1 MRNTRILA
9 ASLIITVIVL
19 LGGVYFTLRHFQ
31 ERALLQKADPFTL
44 IPSDAFLVFH
54 IKSASVFLESV
65 KKTAPLANNMS
76 VIATSKFGL
85 SALTNIDSALAS
97 NKSHYAVWQN
107 AEVLISGH
115 FKNENT
121 QSEYLLQF
129 VSTTNVRDNNL
140 PSIILS
146 TFEPKVP
153 AKSLQWLGYNINAI
167 PFGDSIAYMTIINN
181 SLVMSSSVELIKSSI
196 SSSINGAGINNI
208 AEITKLRNLTGLFA
222 DNLYLN
228 TQSLCRLIN
237 KTPNFYWPF
246 VTNCEAML
254 HWHAWDISY
263 NAGHILFN
271 GFALPS
277 TKQNDLASLV
287 KHQAN
292 ITPSLHHLI
301 PAQTAIMFYMG
312 LTDTEVFG
320 QQISNILSNTADTLI
335 FEARKRKFTDVTD
348 ILPESIA
355 SIWKGEIV
363 WLLLKD
369 TPLNEGIIILETDTT
384 YPIKNHPNLA
394 AFLREIEIP
403 SQRGNENQ
411 KIFKSNIPGFIP
423 LITHGFIKEDYNY
436 ITFIDNYMVAAK
448 EIKTL
453 AGYITQ
459 IGLGDNFGEGN
470 SFELVEKKFPQSYNV
485 KWHFL
490 PHYFGDNIQL
500 EDSINKTEKKPNG
513 NNVGHIALQIITS
526 NDSLFFSN
534 LMIHHDETPTASRA
548 LWQTPLKAA
557 IHKGPFKVY
566 NHNDQSTEII
576 LQDIANNLY
585 LIDINGKIKWS
596 VPLSGPIMSDIYQVD
611 VFKNNRLQ
619 YLFNT
624 RNFLHL
630 IDRNGRYVEGFPLR
644 LPSPATAGIA
654 VFDYDNNKD
663 YRILFPSEDRRIY
676 NYTLNRRPV
685 TGWYYNRSA
694 HIIESPLQHIRLG
707 GRDYI
712 FAIDNQGNIE
722 ILNRRGL
729 PAINLSPTLKV
740 NLGARVFAG
749 TIADDPHFVV
759 ASNRGALNLIKPDGS
774 IEKFAPDTFSL
785 SHQFVYGDIIP
796 DREMEMIY
804 LDNGIL
810 SLYNFSE
817 RLIFS
822 IPLSGNEK
830 SHLSIVN
837 LEDKG
842 NLIGVT
848 DLENNRIFMVDATG
862 RLVAPFPVS
871 GNKAFFFDQH
881 RNNDRIFV
889 TGIDN
894 VLICYQID
902 F

>member
-9 ASLIITVIVL
+9 VSLIIAVIAI

-31 ERALLQKADPFTL
+31 ERALLQKADPFNL
-44 IPSDAFLVFH
+44 IPSDAFLLLH
-54 IKSASVFLESV
+54 LKSPSVFLESV
-65 KKTAPLANNMS
+65 KEAGPLANNMS
-76 VIATSKFGL
+76 VMAAGKFGL
-85 SALTNIDSALAS
+85 SAITHIDSAIAS
-97 NKSHYAVWQN
+97 NNSHYVVWQN

-129 VSTTNVRDNNL
+129 VSTTNVRDYNL
-140 PSIILS
+140 PRIILS

-153 AKSLQWLGYNINAI
+153 ASSLQWLNHNIDAI
-167 PFGDSIAYMTIINN
+167 QFGDSIAYMSIINN
-181 SLVMSSSVELIKSSI
+181 SLVMSSSVELIKNSI
-196 SSSINGAGINNI
+196 RSGNNGEGINNL
-208 AEITKLRNLTGLFA
+208 AEISKLRNLTGLFA

-228 TQSLCRLIN
+228 TRSLCRLFSSN
-237 KTPNFYWPF
+237 PRFYWPF
-246 VTNCEAML
+246 VADCEAML

-263 NAGHILFN
+263 NAGHLLFN

-277 TKQNDLASLV
+277 TKKGDIASLV
-287 KHQAN
+287 KHQTN
-292 ITPSLHHLI
+292 IAPSLHHLI
-301 PAQTAIMFYMG
+301 PAQTAVMFYMG

-320 QQISNILSNTADTLI
+320 QQIDNILNNTADAELM
-335 FEARKRKFTDVTD
+335 EARKIKFADATDL
-348 ILPESIA
+348 LPESIA
-355 SIWKGEIV
+355 TLWKGELV
-363 WLLLKD
+363 WVLMKD
-369 TPLNEGIIILETDTT
+369 TPLDEGIIILETDTT
-384 YPIKNHPNLA
+384 YPIKDHPNLA
-394 AFLREIEIP
+394 AFLREIKIP
-403 SQRGNENQ
+403 GQRGNENQ

-423 LITHGFIKEDYNY
+423 LITHGFLTEDYDY

-448 EIKTL
+448 EINSL
-453 AGYITQ
+453 AAYINQ
-459 IGLGDNFGEGN
+459 IGLGSNFGEGS
-470 SFELVEKKFPQSYNV
+470 SFDLIEKKFPQSYNV
-485 KWHFL
+485 KWHIL
-490 PHYFGDNIQL
+490 PHYFGDNVQI
-500 EDSINKTEKKPNG
+500 EDSINKTGKKPNA
-513 NNVGHIALQIITS
+513 NNIGHIALQIITS

-534 LMIHHDETPTASRA
+534 LMIHQNETPTASRA

-566 NHNDQSTEII
+566 NHNDQSTEIV
-576 LQDIANNLY
+576 LQDIAHNLY
-585 LIDINGKIKWS
+585 LVDLEGNIKWS
-596 VPLSGPIMSDIYQVD
+596 VPLSGPIMSDIFQVD
-611 VFKNNRLQ
+611 IFKNNRYQ

-630 IDRNGRYVEGFPLR
+630 IDRNGRYVEGFPMR

-685 TGWYYNRSA
+685 TGWYYNKSA
-694 HIIESPLQHIRLG
+694 HIIESPLQHIRLD

-712 FAIDNQGNIE
+712 FAIDNQGNLE
-722 ILNRRGL
+722 ILNRRGM
-729 PAINLSPTLKV
+729 PGINPSPRLKV
-740 NLGARVFAG
+740 NAAARVFAG

-759 ASNRGALNLIKPDGS
+759 AGDRGELNLIRPNGS
-774 IEKFAPDTFSL
+774 IEKFAPDTFSHH
-785 SHQFVYGDIIP
+785 HQFVYSDIIP
-796 DREMEMIY
+796 DREMEMVY
-804 LDNGIL
+804 LDDGIL
-810 SLYNFSE
+810 SLRNFSQ
-817 RLIFS
+817 RLLFS

-842 NLIGVT
+842 NLISVI
-848 DLENNRIFMVDATG
+848 DLERKLIFMVDITG

-871 GNKAFFFDQH
+871 GNKAFFFD
-881 RNNDRIFV
+881 RNRDNNWTFV

-894 VLICYQID
+894 MLVCYQIY